1 MTETTNKEIIIQPGV
16 LVAAQVAGYT
26 VGGEVIGV
34 ADHDGRM
41 IASIIVNQGPLSG
54 YMSLPCEFLTVI
66 GKRLNPH
73 WKLAKSQA
81 TGAKDTIQL
90 GNDFTIQVRK
100 AYGEYSPV
108 HLEQFAIIIMEQL
121 NEALGG

>member
-1 MTETTNKEIIIQPGV
+1 MTQTNTETAIQPGFI
-16 LVAAQVAGYT
+16 VATQVAGHT

-41 IASIIVNQGPLSG
+41 VASIVINQGPLVG
-54 YMSLPCEFLTVI
+54 YMSCPCEMLTVI
-66 GKRLNPH
+66 GKRVNPH

-90 GNDFTIQVRK
+90 GNDFTVQVRK

-108 HLEQFAIIIMEQL
+108 HLEQFAVIIMEQL
-121 NEALGG
+121 NDAMRA

>member
-1 MTETTNKEIIIQPGV
+1 MTQTTIQPGF
-16 LVAAQVAGYT
+16 LVAAEIAGHT

-54 YMSLPCEFLTVI
+54 YMSLPCDVLTVV

-81 TGAKDTIQL
+81 TGAKDSICL
-90 GNDFTIQVRK
+90 GNDFVVQVRK

-108 HLEQFAIIIMEQL
+108 HLEQFAVIIMEQL
-121 NEALGG
+121 NDALRT